1 MKQAINLDRHLV
13 GLGWLIGGALAGA
26 AAGFGK
32 SSVEAAI
39 SDKSYKKRAQWDYE
53 YGEKQA
59 ENAYQ
64 RQLEFWNKTNEYNT
78 PSNQRARLEAA
89 GLNPALMYGSSSGS
103 NTAGYMSGSNQAPKS
118 GGSAYNPRISLGE
131 AADFAMQVAQ
141 IRNIDADTQKK
152 KAETAYTDVST
163 SSETVRRDLLSS
175 QVIGQDLANGLADFD
190 LSLKRELRS
199 NSVELSNQSVSRL
212 RNTNA
217 KLNAEIIDTMN
228 RNAMFPERLA
238 LLRQQYALNNAQIG
252 ALDARAAL
260 ARSGVDLNEEQMQLI
275 EERIQQIAAETSRT
289 TSETANIQS
298 QTSLNWQTWQR
309 NEPATKGAQK
319 RFDLENARIF
329 QQMGTEVV
337 NSVVNAGVG
346 ISGAVTRA
354 KAIQGARAAKSQF
367 SPGRGIQPN
376 HADWGY

>member
-1 MKQAINLDRHLV
+1 MKQALNLDRNIV

-26 AAGFGK
+26 AAGVGK
-32 SSVEAAI
+32 SAVEGAV
-39 SDKSYKKRAQWDYE
+39 SDKSYKKRLGWDYE

-78 PSNQRARLEAA
+78 PSAQRARLEAA
-89 GLNPALMYGSSSGS
+89 GLNPALMYGSGSGS

-131 AADFAMQVAQ
+131 AADAAMRIAQ

-163 SSETVRRDLLSS
+163 SSETIRQDLLSS

-199 NSVELSNQSVSRL
+199 NSVELSNQSVVRL
-212 RNTNA
+212 RNTND

-228 RNAMFPERLA
+228 HNAMFPERLA

-252 ALDARAAL
+252 ALDARVAL
-260 ARSGVDLNEEQMQLI
+260 ARSGVNLNEEQIQLI

-337 NSVVNAGVG
+337 NSVVQGVG
-346 ISGAVTRA
+346 GVYGAARSA
-354 KAIQGARAAKSQF
+354 QAIQNLKGARALY
-367 SPGRGIQPN
+367 N
-376 HADWGY
+376 GY